1 MGKNLLTGKSM
12 INISMPVIIFS
23 DSSVLGRMA
32 ECFVF
37 TPNYFEK
44 VDFSLNNENRQE
56 LLMTLSN
63 NSNKS

>member
-37 TPNYFEK
+37 TPNYFER
-44 VDFSLNNENRQE
+44 VLFFPY
-56 LLMTLSN
+56 
-63 NSNKS
+63 